1 MDNNEIVIWKRLHRI
16 GSVCSKDLELLL
28 NITNV
33 HASRLL
39 KSFVNNN
46 SDKVYKDGRFIYLYP
61 NTEIPE
67 SIKNESLLKSLTFS
81 NRPQFTGILDN
92 EIPIIINDK
101 VDNND
106 YFSIIFEA
114 IKDRNKLEIVYI
126 NLDLKEIPET
136 KTKPILIVPSAFTMI
151 EGFMYLIAVNLSN
164 NNKVELFN
172 LTRITHIK
180 TLNKSHILKNIDIYK
195 KVNLFLTFNEL
206 LTEEQKNILAFQ
218 FDLKKHNETQYV
230 KTIFDYEK
238 DLFIKKYIHDLS
250 FPYFAKYEIIEIQK
264 EESIVSKSNH
274 DDKEVF
280 ENTIKELLK
289 NNSKLT
295 QVDIAKHFG
304 VSKQAIFVKLKKFN
318 IDLKNLKLEE

>member
-39 KSFVNNN
+39 KSFADNN
-46 SDKVYKDGRFIYLYP
+46 SDKVYKEGRFIYLYP
-61 NTEIPE
+61 NSDVPE
-67 SIKNESLLKSLTFS
+67 SIKNESLLQSLRFS
-81 NRPQFTGILDN
+81 NKPQITGILDN

-114 IKDRNKLEIVYI
+114 IKGSNKLEIVYVTF
-126 NLDLKEIPET
+126 DLKETPT
-136 KTKPILIVPSAFTMI
+136 SKTKPILIVPSAFTMI
-151 EGFMYLIAVNLSN
+151 EGIMYLVAVNLSN

-172 LTRITHIK
+172 LTRITYIK
-180 TLNKSHILKNIDIYK
+180 TLNKSNILKTIDIYK
-195 KVNLFLTFNEL
+195 KVNLVLTFNEL
-206 LTEEQKNILAFQ
+206 LTDEQKNILAFQ
-218 FDLKKHNETQYV
+218 FDLEKYNDTQYV
-230 KTIFDYEK
+230 KNLFDYEK
-238 DLFIKKYIHDLS
+238 DLFIKKYIQDLS
-250 FPYFAKYEIIEIQK
+250 FSYFVKYEIIEIQK
-264 EESIVSKSNH
+264 EEVIVNQSKNE
-274 DDKEVF
+274 DKESF

-289 NNSKLT
+289 TNPKLT
-295 QVDIAKHFG
+295 QVDIANHFG

-318 IDLKNLKLEE
+318 IDLKNLKKE

>member
-39 KSFVNNN
+39 KSFADNY
-46 SDKVYKDGRFIYLYP
+46 SDKVYKEGRFIYLYP
-61 NTEIPE
+61 NSDVPE
-67 SIKNESLLKSLTFS
+67 SIKNESLLQSLRFS
-81 NRPQFTGILDN
+81 NKPQITGILDN

-114 IKDRNKLEIVYI
+114 IKGSNKLEIVYVTF
-126 NLDLKEIPET
+126 DLKETPT
-136 KTKPILIVPSAFTMI
+136 SKTKPILIVPSAFTMI
-151 EGFMYLIAVNLSN
+151 EGIMYLVAVNLSN

-172 LTRITHIK
+172 LTRITYIK
-180 TLNKSHILKNIDIYK
+180 TLDKSHILKTIDIYK
-195 KVNLFLTFNEL
+195 KVNLVLTFNEL
-206 LTEEQKNILAFQ
+206 LTDEQKNILAFQ
-218 FDLKKHNETQYV
+218 FDLKKYNDTQYI
-230 KTIFDYEK
+230 KNFFDYEK
-238 DLFIKKYIHDLS
+238 DLFIKKYIQDLS
-250 FPYFAKYEIIEIQK
+250 FSYFVKYEIIEIQK
-264 EESIVSKSNH
+264 EEVIVNHSKNE
-274 DDKEVF
+274 DKESF

-289 NNSKLT
+289 TNPKLT

-304 VSKQAIFVKLKKFN
+304 VSKQAIFFKLKKFN
-318 IDLKNLKLEE
+318 IDLKNLKKE